1 MIRFLGHAGLLITTD
16 KVVIA
21 VDPWFSKTGVFLYNW
36 HQFPDNSNIDMSWKD
51 KLDFV
56 CNVIMGNDSMP
67 KKENYTEDMTAIAIT
82 DYQSGVPIEQIAVAI
97 DKSVRS
103 VRSKLVREGVYVAQE
118 KPKGSKKTGPSKKE
132 LLLELER
139 VVPFPV
145 EGFQGATKEA
155 INHLLNTYVE
165 KEKDHG

>member
-1 MIRFLGHAGLLITTD
+1 
-16 KVVIA
+16 
-21 VDPWFSKTGVFLYNW
+21 
-36 HQFPDNSNIDMSWKD
+36 
-51 KLDFV
+51 
-56 CNVIMGNDSMP
+56 MP

-82 DYQSGVPIEQIAVAI
+82 DYQAGVPIEQIAVAI

-139 VVPFPV
+139 VAPFPV

>member
-1 MIRFLGHAGLLITTD
+1 MALLD
-16 KVVIA
+16 LPEWVR
-21 VDPWFSKTGVFLYNW
+21 
-36 HQFPDNSNIDMSWKD
+36 DNSHGHVRRARFKD

-139 VVPFPV
+139 VAPFPV